1 MINNKLNKG
10 ARAMRQEIIES
21 VGRMTKEDR
30 EDVQITLNLKKSTKT
45 YILKMALNDEATAE
59 YVLMY

>member
-1 MINNKLNKG
+1 
-10 ARAMRQEIIES
+10 MRQEIIES
-21 VGRMTKEDR
+21 VDRMTKEDR
-30 EDVQITLNLKKSTKT
+30 EDVQITLNLKKSTKA